1 MYDKIEDVKTQL
13 IEARAK
19 KQEAEA
25 EKLMGDSIYKALRCF
40 EKRYAVMN
48 DVERR
53 QLMEKLISEIPIYDA
68 RQPND
73 QR

>member
-13 IEARAK
+13 IETRAK
-19 KQEAEA
+19 KQEA
-25 EKLMGDSIYKALRCF
+25 EKLMGDSSYKALCCF
-40 EKRYAVMN
+40 EKRYAVIN

-68 RQPND
+68 RQPNG
-73 QR
+73 RC